1 MLNATCYHALNPDK
15 AVANPPLDIEKI
27 FRYKLDVVYLNSV
40 INQEKEK
47 SISQDL
53 RL

>member
-1 MLNATCYHALNPDK
+1 MTNATCYNAINPEK
-15 AVANPPLDIEKI
+15 AVATPTR
-27 FRYKLDVVYLNSV
+27 FRYKLYVFYLNSV